1 MGKYEQ
7 DPRYVNCASG
17 RPAYWMT
24 DEYWQDRMAAMRQLI
39 HPENPPRKMSTAF
52 GRMLPDGSI
61 SKTEFETYEYCRFI
75 NEALHDMR
83 EGKTARCYYIHQIAY
98 LLYFEPKR
106 LKTRY
111 CPKEEFWVVWLA

>member
-83 EGKTARCYYIHQIAY
+83 EGKTGRCYYIHQIAY